1 MYAESVG
8 SNTKCREK
16 REING
21 RTTIMHSM
29 ERDPHSDTDLKKIYL
44 LKNIAVVGMSKNE
57 EKPGHF
63 VPKYLIEHGYTVI
76 PVNPKVT
83 EVLGR
88 KSYPSIADIEEKM
101 DIVDIFRKSE
111 DVPAVIEDVINR
123 KKKNDVKVIWMQEGI
138 YNEEAEKRA
147 KGNSMDVVYN
157 RCMMAEHRRLF

>member
-1 MYAESVG
+1 
-8 SNTKCREK
+8 
-16 REING
+16 
-21 RTTIMHSM
+21 MHGM
-29 ERDPHSDTDLKKIYL
+29 ERDPHSDADLRKIYL
-44 LKNIAVVGMSKNE
+44 LNNIAVVGMSNNE

-63 VPKYLIEHGYTVI
+63 VPKYLIEHGYNVI

-88 KSYPSIADIEEKM
+88 KSYPSIADIVEKIE
-101 DIVDIFRKSE
+101 IVDIFRKSE
-111 DVPAVIEDVINR
+111 DVPAVIDDVINR
-123 KKKNDVKVIWMQEGI
+123 KKNDVKVIWMQEGI